1 MKRVYNQPENS
12 ETFELEE
19 LRIVEEGD
27 ELTPLESF
35 PLPFSLSR
43 NAKMQPASNVHSHDS
58 SQNII
63 SSSTASS
70 FSISNQ
76 HQMSSRQT
84 SSTNR
89 NGNIVASCA
98 TDSNPKSA
106 FDDFRVK
113 HVSANSGIP
122 TIKITEAVGENV
134 VE

>member
-1 MKRVYNQPENS
+1 MLYAFQNS

-43 NAKMQPASNVHSHDS
+43 NVKTQNPGDVRSHDS
-58 SQNII
+58 SHNVTSSSSAS
-63 SSSTASS
+63 SSST
-70 FSISNQ
+70 FNQ

-84 SSTNR
+84 SPANR
-89 NGNIVASCA
+89 NGNVIASC
-98 TDSNPKSA
+98 TNDNNPKSS
-106 FDDFRVK
+106 FDEFRVNR
-113 HVSANSGIP
+113 VSQNSGIP
-122 TIKITEAVGENV
+122 TIKITEAVAEKV